1 MKVSGLQKVRGGVI
15 KDTEGAE
22 SIDTIERD
30 VVDAVQARLDR
41 KRVEDALLYDDASN
55 YDMRGSLAL
64 QEELNEGA
72 VASREPPSS
81 WAIAN
86 AAGLAATIVSFLA
99 VHSLIISGV
108 TFFVITFLASR
119 DPLEEEGI
127 VGSLARIIGRQTLT
141 TIETTT
147 PKVRSVARAV
157 VKGDSEFDSLRS
169 YIRQL
174 ESENKAMKLW
184 IRQRKGVDNNLA
196 LFTLDELKKMAGTR
210 GISHSGKAKAQL
222 MFELVE
228 AGEISLP

>member
-1 MKVSGLQKVRGGVI
+1 MQRDSPMTAPPVPSRIPPSAVLMSLLIFTAHSIHVEAFSLPPRLYSYTSNTKLAKCVPRERRYKLDAKRGQSNRIGSQNQSLMKVSGLQKVRGGVI

-41 KRVEDALLYDDASN
+41 KRVEDALLYDASN
-55 YDMRGSLAL
+55 YDTRGSLAL

-72 VASREPPSS
+72 IASREPPSS

-127 VGSLARIIGRQTLT
+127 VG
-141 TIETTT
+141 
-147 PKVRSVARAV
+147 
-157 VKGDSEFDSLRS
+157 
-169 YIRQL
+169 
-174 ESENKAMKLW
+174 KL
-184 IRQRKGVDNNLA
+184 G
-196 LFTLDELKKMAGTR
+196 G
-210 GISHSGKAKAQL
+210 
-222 MFELVE
+222 
-228 AGEISLP
+228 

>member
-1 MKVSGLQKVRGGVI
+1 MSNRIGSQNQSLMKVSGLQKVRGGVI

-41 KRVEDALLYDDASN
+41 KRVEDALLYDASN
-55 YDMRGSLAL
+55 YDTRGSLAL

-72 VASREPPSS
+72 IASREPPSS

-127 VGSLARIIGRQTLT
+127 VG
-141 TIETTT
+141 
-147 PKVRSVARAV
+147 
-157 VKGDSEFDSLRS
+157 
-169 YIRQL
+169 
-174 ESENKAMKLW
+174 KL
-184 IRQRKGVDNNLA
+184 G
-196 LFTLDELKKMAGTR
+196 G
-210 GISHSGKAKAQL
+210 
-222 MFELVE
+222 
-228 AGEISLP
+228 